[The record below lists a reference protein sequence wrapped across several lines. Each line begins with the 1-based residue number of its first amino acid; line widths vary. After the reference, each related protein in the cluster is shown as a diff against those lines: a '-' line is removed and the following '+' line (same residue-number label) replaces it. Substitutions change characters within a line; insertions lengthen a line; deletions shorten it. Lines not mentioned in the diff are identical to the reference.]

1 MVSLRGVSKVF
12 PNGNWVFRDVNLEVR
27 RGEFVFVT
35 GVSGAGKST
44 LLRLL
49 YGAEQATEGTVIV
62 DGVCLFSSEGR
73 RRPYRIPP
81 RPLAML
87 RRRLGV
93 VFQDYRLLANR
104 TLAENVAFVLRA
116 QGLSPAEIRRRLVPT
131 LKMVGLTE
139 KRDCFPDEL
148 SGGEQQRL
156 SLARLAGQYL
166 KKTVLEL
173 GGSDPFIVL
182 PSADLEAAVAT
193 AVTARLI
200 NNGQS
205 CIAAKRFILH
215 RAIAEPF
222 TAAMTER
229 FRRLKVGDP
238 LDPQTD
244 VGPLATPSILQE
256 VDGQV
261 QALVQAGAKVHI
273 GGSPWGGN
281 FYPPTILSDIPPDH
295 PVAHQEVFGP
305 VALLFTVPDVSA
317 AIELANGTPFGL
329 GASAW
334 TTDPEE
340 QERLL
345 EELEAGSVFINGMV
359 KSDPRLPFGG
369 IKRSGYGRELSREGI
384 LEFVNV
390 KTFWVK

>member
-1 MVSLRGVSKVF
+1 MMLGQHIGYAPRLHPWAGTAPKPSLPVPTDPETTLGLYPKPQPGSLPEPGSAESMVSLRGVSKVF

-116 QGLSPAEIRRRLVPT
+116 QGLSPAEIRRRLGPT

-139 KRDCFPDEL
+139 KRDRFPDEL

-156 SLARLAGQYL
+156 SLARAIVNMPVLLLADEPTGNL
-166 KKTVLEL
+166 DRENSLLVLQ
-173 GGSDPFIVL
+173 I
-182 PSADLEAAVAT
+182 LE
-193 AVTARLI
+193 RL
-200 NNGQS
+200 NSFG
-205 CIAAKRFILH
+205 
-215 RAIAEPF
+215 
-222 TAAMTER
+222 
-229 FRRLKVGDP
+229 V
-238 LDPQTD
+238 
-244 VGPLATPSILQE
+244 
-256 VDGQV
+256 
-261 QALVQAGAKVHI
+261 
-273 GGSPWGGN
+273 
-281 FYPPTILSDIPPDH
+281 TILMTSHDPYL
-295 PVAHQEVFGP
+295 VERAAHRV
-305 VALLFTVPDVSA
+305 V
-317 AIELANGTPFGL
+317 
-329 GASAW
+329 
-334 TTDPEE
+334 
-340 QERLL
+340 RL
-345 EELEAGSVFINGMV
+345 E
-359 KSDPRLPFGG
+359 GG
-369 IKRSGYGRELSREGI
+369 HLYDMR
-384 LEFVNV
+384 
-390 KTFWVK
+390 

>member
-1 MVSLRGVSKVF
+1 MLGQHIGYAPRLHPWAGTAPNPSLLVPTDPETTLGLYRKPQTGSLPALGSAESMVSLRGVSKVF

-116 QGLSPAEIRRRLVPT
+116 QGLSPAEIRRRLGPT

-156 SLARLAGQYL
+156 SLARAIVNMPVLLLADEPTGNL
-166 KKTVLEL
+166 DRENSLLVL
-173 GGSDPFIVL
+173 
-182 PSADLEAAVAT
+182 
-193 AVTARLI
+193 
-200 NNGQS
+200 Q
-205 CIAAKRFILH
+205 IL
-215 RAIAEPF
+215 
-222 TAAMTER
+222 
-229 FRRLKVGDP
+229 
-238 LDPQTD
+238 
-244 VGPLATPSILQE
+244 
-256 VDGQV
+256 
-261 QALVQAGAKVHI
+261 
-273 GGSPWGGN
+273 
-281 FYPPTILSDIPPDH
+281 
-295 PVAHQEVFGP
+295 
-305 VALLFTVPDVSA
+305 
-317 AIELANGTPFGL
+317 
-329 GASAW
+329 
-334 TTDPEE
+334 
-340 QERLL
+340 ERLNSFGVTVIMTSHDPYLVERAGHRVVRL
-345 EELEAGSVFINGMV
+345 E
-359 KSDPRLPFGG
+359 GG
-369 IKRSGYGRELSREGI
+369 HLYDMR
-384 LEFVNV
+384 
-390 KTFWVK
+390 